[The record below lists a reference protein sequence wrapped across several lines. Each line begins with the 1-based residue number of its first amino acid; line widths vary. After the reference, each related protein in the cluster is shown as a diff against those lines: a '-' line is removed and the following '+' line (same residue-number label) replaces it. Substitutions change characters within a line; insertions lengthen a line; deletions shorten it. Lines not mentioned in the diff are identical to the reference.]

1 MWTASLERNFN
12 GSRIVGHALERSSI
26 YTTEWNESE
35 NVLNMSQP
43 VPCPNHL
50 EPHFMLNTCHFPNC
64 TLEHLMVK
72 MVQQDIGRSSLVM
85 TAQPLRMLLPFPP
98 KPTAKLASF
107 IFILF
112 NMSIPDTCD
121 VEVLVPLLEVV
132 ELDVLEVLEL
142 DVPEVLEVVEDVD
155 VWIKQ
160 KKAMLGTWHAC
171 WALLS
176 QGTQSVWVLL
186 EEPLKHAFMTLR

>member
-64 TLEHLMVK
+64 TSEHLMVK

-85 TAQPLRMLLPFPP
+85 AAQPLRMLLPFPTNNQQLNLLHSSSFLIQHVNSRHLRRRGTCA
-98 KPTAKLASF
+98 TAGGSCTWRA
-107 IFILF
+107 
-112 NMSIPDTCD
+112 
-121 VEVLVPLLEVV
+121 
-132 ELDVLEVLEL
+132 
-142 DVPEVLEVVEDVD
+142 
-155 VWIKQ
+155 W
-160 KKAMLGTWHAC
+160 GTWAWRARGAWGGGRCRCLNEANKLCSSHDMLVEHC
-171 WALLS
+171 WAR
-176 QGTQSVWVLL
+176 VLRVFGYSWRN
-186 EEPLKHAFMTLR
+186 H